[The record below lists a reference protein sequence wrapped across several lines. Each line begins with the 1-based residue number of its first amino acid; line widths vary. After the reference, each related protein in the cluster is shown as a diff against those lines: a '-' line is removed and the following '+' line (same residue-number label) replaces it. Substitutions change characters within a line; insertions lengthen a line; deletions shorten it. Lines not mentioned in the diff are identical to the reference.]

1 MTSFAAPPVPGPA
14 PQGGRTRRRHL
25 LPWVLVAVLAVVALV
40 LGVLLVAG
48 SGGSGDS
55 EQRGFATPEEA
66 ITFSTEHLADG
77 DAAGALTAWAGDA
90 QAENLDL
97 VGTLERLQALSPA
110 DTTSVPS
117 DDVFFADLARTIRAG
132 TAADQYRRLA
142 FSLLLPDLSV
152 DSTTP
157 LGTGDV
163 SAQDVADGL
172 DSARLAGLSPQR
184 VDRVVGPEK
193 YDKNLAQAA
202 SLVGADERREYVVL
216 YEWDGTTYLGG
227 VGVLRYGDDWQIDS
241 LVASLAGT
249 ADGSLEP
256 TTAADYD
263 DLVAGFSG
271 R

>member
-1 MTSFAAPPVPGPA
+1 MTSFAAPPPPGPVA
-14 PQGGRTRRRHL
+14 QSGPTPRRKP

-40 LGVLLVAG
+40 LGVLLVVG

-66 ITFSTEHLADG
+66 IEFSTEQLAAG
-77 DAAGALTAWAGDA
+77 DAAAALTAWAGDR

-97 VGTLERLQALSPA
+97 VGTLERLRAVSPG

-117 DDVFFADLARTIRAG
+117 DDELFVGLAQTIRAG
-132 TAADQYRRLA
+132 TAADQYRRLV
-142 FSLLLPDLSV
+142 FSLLLPDVSP
-152 DSTTP
+152 DTTTP

-184 VDRVVGPEK
+184 IDRVVGPAK
-193 YDKNLAQAA
+193 YDENLAQAA

-216 YEWDGTTYLGG
+216 YEWDGGTYLGG
-227 VGVLRYGDDWQIDS
+227 VGVLRYGDDWQIETLS
-241 LVASLAGT
+241 ATLAGT
-249 ADGSLEP
+249 PNGSLEP
-256 TTAADYD
+256 TTADDYD
-263 DLVAGFSG
+263 DLVGRFSAS
-271 R
+271 